1 MLLNFVRTV
10 YGDASTP
17 AFSETWIFVNNLFR
31 WTIRCIW
38 RPSWDVCKATN
49 KSRYGFGLSKH
60 AVDVRTF
67 TERYHKKN
75 KWCWH
80 SFQTIKI
87 KCIHTSKSR
96 LPVKIVTKKG
106 LTPSSQENKRF
117 VLSDIH
123 GNFKEEKA
131 PMDDECRK
139 IRRPESQISYKLHMI
154 ADRIGLHSVPLPY
167 LIKTMINFLD
177 EIGYHQLCNGN
188 SL

>member
-31 WTIRCIW
+31 WTLRCIW
-38 RPSWDVCKATN
+38 RPSWDACKATN
-49 KSRYGFGLSKH
+49 KVVTVLDYRNTLWMLELSRK
-60 AVDVRTF
+60 DTI
-67 TERYHKKN
+67 KKN

-106 LTPSSQENKRF
+106 LTPSGQENKRF
-117 VLSDIH
+117 ILSDIH

-131 PMDDECRK
+131 PMDDKCRK

>member
-17 AFSETWIFVNNLFR
+17 AFSETWIFVNNLCR

-49 KSRYGFGLSKH
+49 KVVTVLDYRNTLWMLELSRK
-60 AVDVRTF
+60 DTI
-67 TERYHKKN
+67 KKN

-139 IRRPESQISYKLHMI
+139 IRRPESQMSYKLYMI